1 MASSIFPL
9 MGLSSLVVMITNSFQ
24 ELVPTVA
31 TCTCENFLKTL
42 ISTSTNLL
50 VSCHTYNLQN
60 AISMQPV
67 HSSRLLHLHEQF
79 PNCLRSIL
87 P

>member
-1 MASSIFPL
+1 MANSILPL
-9 MGLSSLVVMITNSFQ
+9 MGLSFVVIMTTSLFQ

-31 TCTCENFLKTL
+31 TCTCENLLKTL

-50 VSCHTYNLQN
+50 VCYHTYNLQN
-60 AISMQPV
+60 AISVQPI
-67 HSSRLLHLHEQF
+67 HSSRLLHLHEQSS
-79 PNCLRSIL
+79 NCLGSIL